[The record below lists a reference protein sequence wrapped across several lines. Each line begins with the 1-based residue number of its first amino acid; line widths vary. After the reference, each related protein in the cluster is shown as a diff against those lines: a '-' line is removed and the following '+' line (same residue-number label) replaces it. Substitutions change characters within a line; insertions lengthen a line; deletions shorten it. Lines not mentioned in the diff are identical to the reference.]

1 MIAHHI
7 HMCCL
12 FSISPKIYSLYTA
25 TPPLQKK
32 FLNMIINGKS
42 QMLLPKF
49 FLEGRG
55 SCTQAKNL

>member
-55 SCTQAKNL
+55 GCTQAKNL